1 MNSLERVK
9 AAIHFN
15 KPDRAPIIDLIG
27 GDAIMLPLIPSKNWR
42 PGWLEGEEGLFPH
55 IGRGYK
61 WDRPEWVKNKPEYEG
76 ESWRTIPHEEI
87 DEWGCLW
94 NLSGREDNMGH
105 PGRPSLQD
113 WADFD
118 THFEKYRPDPN
129 DASRFKL
136 IRAIQNTVK
145 EEKYNLVLM
154 DFGPFEVASRTI
166 GFSRYLIDHRRHPQ
180 EVKKILEYIT
190 TYQVELME
198 SITRNNIN
206 PHGFL
211 IYEDLGEQ
219 NNPYLN
225 PKVFKTFY
233 KPVYKTLID
242 KAHEL
247 GCEYHIHSCGK
258 IDKLLPAFIEWGLDA
273 IELDSPRM
281 SGYTDLAPYRGKIMM
296 WGCVNIQSFYPN
308 GTSDEVEREVWH
320 MVRNLGTK
328 DGGFGAYFYPQPKDI
343 RAPLKNIRAFKR
355 GLKKFSNYSEIPS
368 HWWDHPVP
376 KVWKDNEVPLLPPVN
391 I

>member
-9 AAIHFN
+9 AAIHFK
-15 KPDRAPIIDLIG
+15 KPDQAPIINLIF
-27 GDAIMLPLIPSKNWR
+27 GDAIMLPIIPSKKWR

-55 IGRGYK
+55 VGRNYK
-61 WDRPEWVKNKPEYEG
+61 WDRPDWAKNNPKYEG

-87 DEWGCLW
+87 DEWGCIW

-105 PGRPSLQD
+105 PGRPSLLD

-118 THFEKYRPDPN
+118 KHFEKYNPDPN
-129 DASRFKL
+129 DINRFKV
-136 IRAIQNTVK
+136 IRAIQKNIE

-154 DFGPFEVASRTI
+154 DFGPFEVASRTR
-166 GFSRYLIDHRRHPQ
+166 GFSRYLMDHRRHPQ
-180 EVKKILEYIT
+180 EVKMILEHIT
-190 TYQVELME
+190 TFQVNLME
-198 SITRNNIN
+198 SIVKNNIE

-211 IYEDLGEQ
+211 IYEDLGHQ

-225 PKVFKTFY
+225 PKVFKKFY
-233 KPVYKTLID
+233 EPVYKTLID
-242 KAHEL
+242 KAHDL

-258 IDKLLPAFIEWGLDA
+258 IDKLLPFFIEWSLDA

-281 SGYTDLAPYRGKIMM
+281 CGYSDLAPYRGKIMM
-296 WGCVNIQSFYPN
+296 WGCVDIQKFYPN
-308 GTSDEVEREVWH
+308 GTKEEVEREVWH

-328 DGGFGAYFYPQPKDI
+328 EGGFGAYFYPQPRDI
-343 RAPLKNIRAFKR
+343 RVPIQNSLAFKR
-355 GLKKFSNYSEIPS
+355 GLEKYGVYSKIPEQ
-368 HWWDHPVP
+368 WWDYPIP
-376 KVWKDNEVPLLPPVN
+376 IEWKGDEVPPLPPLE